1 VVPLLPG
8 PVILFPGWSAQR
20 VQHLADDRGA
30 LGGQVSVDHPGPA
43 ERGGQLETAV
53 REVPVRVLI
62 GPLGPGPFVHFRGH
76 RGQFVQPQPA
86 RRSVQQELVRGIPPV
101 LRQLVRP
108 QADQPPSRP
117 RPITV

>member
-1 VVPLLPG
+1 VVPLLLAA
-8 PVILFPGWSAQR
+8 VVLFPGRGAER

-30 LGGQVSVDHPGPA
+30 LGGQVAVQDPGPA
-43 ERGGQLETAV
+43 ERGGQLHATV